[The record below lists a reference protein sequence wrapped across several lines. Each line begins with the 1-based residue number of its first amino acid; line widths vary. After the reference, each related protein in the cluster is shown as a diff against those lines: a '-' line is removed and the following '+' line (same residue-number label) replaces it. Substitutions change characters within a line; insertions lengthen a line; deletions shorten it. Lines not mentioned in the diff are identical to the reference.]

1 MTSPARTNRGAA
13 LAVLLLASLA
23 INVDTTIVNIALPSL
38 VRQLDA
44 STRELQWIVDA
55 YALTF
60 AALVLA
66 AGSLSDRYGRKG
78 ALLTG
83 LAVFGLATTAGGFVD
98 SPGALI
104 AVRAVMGV
112 GAAII
117 FPATLSIISNIFTER
132 VERARA
138 IGLWGATTGLGVAL
152 GPITGGWLLEH
163 FWWGSVFVAMAPVAA
178 LAFVTAA
185 KVLPT
190 SRDPHTPRL
199 DLAGLVLSS
208 IAVGALV
215 FTLIEA
221 PERGWTS
228 AATLAGFAVAAIAAA
243 AFVSRERRTSNPMLD
258 VTLFRNL
265 RFSAASGSIMVAFFA
280 LAGFV
285 FLITQYFQFLR
296 GQSPLDTGVR
306 MLPVAISLV
315 LGSIVGVRLS
325 VTIGNKVVVA
335 AGLALVGT
343 SYAWTSFA
351 STATPYLE
359 IAAQMVLIGLGMG
372 FTTAPATEAIMG
384 EVPKEKAGIGS
395 AVNDATRQLG
405 ATLGVAVIGS
415 VFSSLYV
422 SRLDARATGVPPEA
436 FDRARDSIGAAV
448 AVAAQLGPA
457 GERFLGVAQ
466 GAFFS
471 GFQAGCL
478 VAAGVLLAGALFA
491 ARFLPARPS
500 RATEVDVTA
509 RGHELVGAAAE
520 QPA

>member
-1 MTSPARTNRGAA
+1 M
-13 LAVLLLASLA
+13 LLLASFA

-66 AGSLSDRYGRKG
+66 AGSVSDRYGRKG

-83 LAVFGLATTAGGFVD
+83 LAVFGIATTAGGFVD

-112 GAAII
+112 RAAII

-163 FWWGSVFVAMAPVAA
+163 FWWGSVFLAMAPVAA
-178 LAFVTAA
+178 AAFVTAA

-190 SRDPHTPRL
+190 SRDPQTPRL
-199 DLAGLVLSS
+199 DVVGLVLST
-208 IAVGALV
+208 V
-215 FTLIEA
+215 
-221 PERGWTS
+221 
-228 AATLAGFAVAAIAAA
+228 AVAAITAAV
-243 AFVSRERRTSNPMLD
+243 FVSWERRASNPMLD

-280 LAGFV
+280 LS
-285 FLITQYFQFLR
+285 TQYFQFLR
-296 GQSPLDTGVR
+296 GHSPLDTGVR

-315 LGSIVGVRLS
+315 FGSIVGVRLS
-325 VTIGNKVVVA
+325 VAIGNKAVVA
-335 AGLALVGT
+335 TGLTLVGV

-359 IAAQMVLIGLGMG
+359 IAAQLPGRLPRRRGRAARRRSLRG
-372 FTTAPATEAIMG
+372 PAPPRPA
-384 EVPKEKAGIGS
+384 VAGRRG
-395 AVNDATRQLG
+395 RRHRG
-405 ATLGVAVIGS
+405 
-415 VFSSLYV
+415 
-422 SRLDARATGVPPEA
+422 RP
-436 FDRARDSIGAAV
+436 RARGCRRQRGRGAARV
-448 AVAAQLGPA
+448 GVHTPA
-457 GERFLGVAQ
+457 LIDPPG
-466 GAFFS
+466 S
-471 GFQAGCL
+471 
-478 VAAGVLLAGALFA
+478 
-491 ARFLPARPS
+491 
-500 RATEVDVTA
+500 
-509 RGHELVGAAAE
+509 
-520 QPA
+520 